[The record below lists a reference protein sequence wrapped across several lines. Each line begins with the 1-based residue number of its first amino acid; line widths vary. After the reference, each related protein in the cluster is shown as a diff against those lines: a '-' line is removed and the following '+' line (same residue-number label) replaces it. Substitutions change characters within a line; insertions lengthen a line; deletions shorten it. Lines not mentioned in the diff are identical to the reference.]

1 MLSSTAWAHAAN
13 HTTTVMVKIINGT
26 VEARN
31 RNMVAIT
38 TDWSDARDMIRLV

>member
-1 MLSSTAWAHAAN
+1 M
-13 HTTTVMVKIINGT
+13 INGT

-38 TDWSDARDMIRLV
+38 TDWSDARDMIRFGSITIGWTLA